1 MSSWLVSFGIGCSL
15 FWVLP
20 EFGVGTHPLRVSK
33 GVAIYLELKVEK
45 VVEKRESKKKR
56 GAASKEGSINIDL
69 DV

>member
-1 MSSWLVSFGIGCSL
+1 M

-45 VVEKRESKKKR
+45 VVEKRESKKNEVLLQKK
-56 GAASKEGSINIDL
+56 GL
-69 DV
+69 